1 MRTCVKGGPAIS
13 DPRPVLAMQGGEVA
27 GPLALLYRR
36 HWGELCA
43 YARRTFGAGPP
54 EPEDIVQAAFARF
67 AALPQ
72 NTEVANPRAFLFRTA
87 HNIGVDAQRSQARG
101 AAAALD
107 PQFAQNDGRD
117 FSPEDVLV
125 SRDELARLET
135 AIAALKPRQRT
146 ALLLHRLDGLSFA
159 EIGRRM
165 GVSPS
170 GARKLVEQGF
180 AAAMTAMKRRAR

>member
-1 MRTCVKGGPAIS
+1 MGVN
-13 DPRPVLAMQGGEVA
+13 GEAAAEPA

-36 HWGELCA
+36 HWVELCA

-67 AALPQ
+67 AALPE

-87 HNIGVDAQRSQARG
+87 HNIGLDARRSAARG
-101 AAAALD
+101 MAASLD
-107 PQFAQNDGRD
+107 PQFPRADGHD

-125 SRDELARLET
+125 SRDELARLEA

-146 ALLLHRLDGLSFA
+146 ALLLHRLDGLGFA

-165 GVSPS
+165 GVSSS

-180 AAAMTAMKRRAR
+180 AAATAAMKRRGR

>member
-1 MRTCVKGGPAIS
+1 VGRCPIS
-13 DPRPVLAMQGGEVA
+13 DPLPVFDPQPDAPSAPRVA
-27 GPLALLYRR
+27 ALYRR
-36 HWGELCA
+36 HWSELLA

-54 EPEDIVQAAFARF
+54 EPEDIVQATFARF
-67 AALPQ
+67 AALPA

-87 HNIGVDAQRSQARG
+87 HNIGVDARRSQIRAG
-101 AAAALD
+101 VAAFD
-107 PQFAQNDGRD
+107 PQISPNDGRD

-125 SRDELARLET
+125 SRDELARLEA
-135 AIAALKPRQRT
+135 AIATLRPRQRT
-146 ALLLHRLDGLSFA
+146 ALLMHRLDGLSFA

-180 AAAMTAMKRRAR
+180 AASMDAMKRRTR